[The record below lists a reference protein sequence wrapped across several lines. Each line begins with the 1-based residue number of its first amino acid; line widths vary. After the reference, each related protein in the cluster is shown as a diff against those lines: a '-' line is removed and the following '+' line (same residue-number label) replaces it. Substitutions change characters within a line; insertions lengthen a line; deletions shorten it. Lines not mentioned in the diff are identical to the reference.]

1 MTRINLVP
9 NPSFKNGDVTRWSVV
24 GGSTIAASTAEYFI
38 GSHSLYVTTNSSAN
52 TGVATSTTQVP
63 VSPSRQYMVSAHV
76 KLPADADF
84 ANLKLLVAWY
94 TDVSGATQ
102 VGSTTYSEIYTVYPS
117 DGWLRLSYLATAPS
131 GANGLKVGVVN
142 AEAVVVNFYLDAV
155 MVEQDAYLNAYTDDL
170 TQEQE
175 NKFVNDGLR
184 PLPNPYITGMEL
196 NADVILNGLILNT
209 VDENNVVWVC
219 TGIDGWW
226 TMPEVDMQ
234 EIPRGLGDG
243 SYDVNGRYA
252 SRSVTLTG
260 SILPPNS
267 SYVPAAR
274 DKLVRAIDLVRKNGW
289 LLTDEKPVRGSRVR
303 LAGAPSIEVV
313 NPRGRIDFNIPLKAV
328 DPIKYEWVVGEPEG
342 YQFDTVGVGSTVNL
356 VNNGNTNVAVQLVVN
371 GFLNSGTTIRNNT
384 TNQEIEIIN
393 DIGGVNSYV
402 GDITQVSRS
411 SNLATIIA
419 NTTYPFVAGDLINV
433 LHVST
438 TGFNTN
444 AVATIA
450 SVTEV
455 DGDTLSITYANTGTD
470 VGNTAQ
476 SPTGVLALGQAEF
489 LEIDT
494 YERSVAYIGLS
505 GYRSKLA
512 TLVDWI
518 VLQPGTNE
526 IEILESAS
534 PTSVTVTNKALT
546 NNVATLT
553 FGSYHDLPVGSAITV
568 SGVDSTFNG
577 TYNVASTPSKTTI
590 TYSKTASNVVSTAS
604 SGSVVRAGDGLIDVL
619 FKSGWLA

>member
-9 NPSFKNGDVTRWSVV
+9 NPSFKNGDITRWAVV
-24 GGSTIAASTAEYFI
+24 GSSTIVASTAEYFI
-38 GSHSLYVTTNSSAN
+38 GSHSLYVTTDSSPN
-52 TGVATSTTQVP
+52 TGVATSTTQVSVAP
-63 VSPSRQYMVSAHV
+63 AQQYMVSAYV

-84 ANLKLLVAWY
+84 ANLKLLLSWY

-142 AEAVVVNFYLDAV
+142 AEAVAVNFYLDAV
-155 MVEQDAYLNAYTDDL
+155 MVEQDVYLNAYTDDL

-196 NADVILNGLILNT
+196 NADVILNGLVLNT

-219 TGIDGWW
+219 TGIEGWW

-252 SRSVTLTG
+252 SRNVTLTG
-260 SILPPNS
+260 SILPPS
-267 SYVPAAR
+267 PSYVPAAR

-328 DPIKYEWVVGEPEG
+328 DPVKYEWVVGEPEG

-356 VNNGNTNVAVQLVVN
+356 VNNGNTNVAIQLVVN

-393 DIGGVNSYV
+393 DVGGENSYV

-411 SNLATIIA
+411 GNLATIIA
-419 NTTYPFVAGDLINV
+419 NTTYPFVAGDLISV
-433 LHVST
+433 LHVGTS
-438 TGFNTN
+438 GFNTN
-444 AVATIA
+444 TVATIA

-455 DGDTLSITYANTGTD
+455 DGDTLSITYENTGTD
-470 VGNTAQ
+470 VGNTSQ

-518 VLQPGTNE
+518 YLQPGTNE
-526 IEILESAS
+526 IEIIESAS
-534 PTSVTVTNKALT
+534 PTAVSVTNKALT
-546 NNVATLT
+546 DNIATLT
-553 FGSYHDLPVGSAITV
+553 FGSYHNLPVGSAITV
-568 SGVDSTFNG
+568 TGVDSTFNG

-604 SGSVVRAGDGLIDVL
+604 SGSVLRAGDGLIDVL